1 MVFVNFLRGLSVGAG
16 LLLKSLGF
24 SAEKLACPFA
34 PTTVQVRVLLI
45 IRSEM
50 SKFSFG
56 LGLQLATEGLK
67 PSEATMLE
75 LRLEVSVGK
84 LEGELIEEEA

>member
-1 MVFVNFLRGLSVGAG
+1 VGDVNFLRGLSVGAG

-24 SAEKLACPFA
+24 SAEKLAWPFA

-45 IRSEM
+45 ILSEM
-50 SKFSFG
+50 SKFSLG
-56 LGLQLATEGLK
+56 LGLQLATEGFK

-75 LRLEVSVGK
+75 LRLELSVGE
-84 LEGELIEEEA
+84 LEVELIKEEA